1 MLKNVYSRF
10 MIKKLME
17 LDKKSQDKSMIK
29 ISDRTKENAK
39 IITLEEGKSRKRFK
53 IN

>member
-1 MLKNVYSRF
+1 